1 MRRQIRFNQVFGT
14 DVRVYLRGGD
24 ACMPKQLLHGTHVGT
39 ALDKMRGERMAQRM
53 RMQRLVDVRTFPRNP
68 DDLPTVSTIFVR
80 AC

>member
-1 MRRQIRFNQVFGT
+1 M
-14 DVRVYLRGGD
+14 RVYLRGGD

-68 DDLPTVSTIFVR
+68 DDLPNRLSRQSSSALVEKQGAMLLRTF
-80 AC
+80 